1 MVNRSRYFQKDRGLK
16 VYTQSKVKNAAQEI
30 LELIAS
36 KKLQLHEAVAV
47 VKKVKKSLK
56 NGECKGDD
64 GYE

>member
-1 MVNRSRYFQKDRGLK
+1 MHTK
-16 VYTQSKVKNAAQEI
+16 SKIKNTTQEI
-30 LELIAS
+30 LGLMTS
-36 KKLQLHEAVAV
+36 KRLQFHEAMAV